1 MKNLHKWLII
11 AVLVGLILLSANYI
25 VPDIE
30 TPVHLEDEDYFRG
43 KVINLRETETS
54 NGYFQEAE
62 VEITSGPYREDIIEI
77 ENEFEEGNRFLDIRL
92 EEDLNIILVSY
103 EQGNERE
110 IYLQDIARD
119 RSLGGAIILLIIA
132 LLIVGKFKGLETL
145 ISLIISGYII
155 IQIMIP
161 LMIAGYPPIP
171 IATFSALLIISIIL
185 IIIGGLNFKTLAA
198 SIGTGVG
205 VIIAGVIAYLIGSHA
220 HLSGLATQEAQMLA
234 AGMDGIDF
242 RGLLFAGIIISSLGA
257 TTDVGMSIASSSY
270 QIKKANPN
278 ISFKQLFTQSLEVG
292 RDIMGTMSN
301 TLILAYA
308 GGSIPFLMLLLVNHM
323 SWLRIINMNYV
334 STEILSGI
342 SGTLGLVISIPI
354 TAFTSSLFL
363 SRD

>member
-1 MKNLHKWLII
+1 MKII
-11 AVLVGLILLSANYI
+11 FGG
-25 VPDIE
+25 
-30 TPVHLEDEDYFRG
+30 R
-43 KVINLRETETS
+43 VINLNETATT

-62 VEITSGPYREDIIEI
+62 VEITSGPYQEEIVEI

-92 EEDLNIILVSY
+92 EENLDVVLVNY

-110 IYLQDIARD
+110 IYLQDVARD
-119 RSLGGAIILLIIA
+119 RNLRGALILLIIA
-132 LLIVGKFKGLETL
+132 LLAVGKFKGLETV
-145 ISLIISGYII
+145 ISLVISGYII

-161 LMIAGYPPIP
+161 LMIAGYSPIP
-171 IATFSALLIISIIL
+171 VATLSALLIISIIL
-185 IIIGGLNFKTLAA
+185 IIIGGLNLKTLSA
-198 SIGTGVG
+198 SIGTGAG
-205 VIIAGVIAYLIGSHA
+205 VIIAGVLAYIIGNQA

-257 TTDVGMSIASSSY
+257 TTDVGMSIASSAS
-270 QIKKANPN
+270 QIKKANPKM
-278 ISFKQLFTQSLEVG
+278 SFTQLFSQSLEVG

-354 TAFTSSLFL
+354 TAFMSSLFL